1 MPCDLLCKHINYPS
15 DDSIMIAKLVQMW
28 KILPLRLGTPLA
40 LSNIAAWPG
49 LGWVALVAVAQLSLV
64 MG

>member
-1 MPCDLLCKHINYPS
+1 MPGDLLCKHINYPP

-28 KILPLRLGTPLA
+28 KILPLRLRTLA

-49 LGWVALVAVAQLSLV
+49 LGRRAAAQLSLV

>member
-1 MPCDLLCKHINYPS
+1 
-15 DDSIMIAKLVQMW
+15 MIAKLVQMW
-28 KILPLRLGTPLA
+28 KILPLRFGTLA

-49 LGWVALVAVAQLSLV
+49 LGRCLDVAQLSLV

>member
-28 KILPLRLGTPLA
+28 KILPLRLGTLA
-40 LSNIAAWPG
+40 LSNIAAWAWPG
-49 LGWVALVAVAQLSLV
+49 LGRCSLTQFGNGV
-64 MG
+64 I